1 LNRFARL
8 TPFLVMDVLRKA
20 QSRADVIHFE
30 VGAPDI
36 PPAPAVVEALVK
48 AAQAGHYPYTESLG
62 LWSLRETIAQFY
74 YKRYGVNIAPERVIV
89 TVGSSGALLMLYAIL
104 FNAHEQLLLPDPGY
118 PCYKN
123 FAAILDIQPLL
134 VPIDQHC
141 DYQLTV
147 DTIKQYQNIK
157 AIQIASPANP
167 IGNVYPPAALKAIA
181 EYCDDHAIYFISDE
195 LYHGLAYE
203 TEAQTALA
211 FSDNAIVVNGLS
223 KYFSLPGLRLGWAIV
238 PKNLVRKAEIVMQ
251 NVYISAPIISQQAA
265 LAAFDDAYLMS
276 VTQMYRQRRD
286 YLYEQLGQLFTI
298 DAKPEGGFYIW
309 ANTTPYAED
318 SLKFSQLLLDEIG
331 VATTAGID
339 FGKNNTQNY
348 LRFAYT
354 RDVPHLQEGVRRLK
368 QFLKPELL
376 QSD

>member
-1 LNRFARL
+1 
-8 TPFLVMDVLRKA
+8 
-20 QSRADVIHFE
+20 
-30 VGAPDI
+30 
-36 PPAPAVVEALVK
+36 
-48 AAQAGHYPYTESLG
+48 
-62 LWSLRETIAQFY
+62 
-74 YKRYGVNIAPERVIV
+74 V
-89 TVGSSGALLMLYAIL
+89 TVGSSGALLVLYAIL
-104 FNAHEQLLLPDPGY
+104 LNAHEQLLLPDPGY

-134 VPIDQHC
+134 VPIDQHGH
-141 DYQLTV
+141 YQLTV
-147 DTIKQYQNIK
+147 DKIKQYQNIK

-167 IGNVYPPAALKAIA
+167 IGNVYPPAALKAIV

-203 TEAQTALA
+203 TAAQTALA

-286 YLYEQLGQLFTI
+286 YLYAQLEQLFTI

-309 ANTTPYAED
+309 ANTTRYAED

-376 QSD
+376 